1 MTRTAVVSIIMRVV
15 LGIIFVFHGV
25 DKFQTGI
32 TNVEAWFSS
41 IGIPEFVAYVVA
53 VLELVGGIMLILG
66 LFTRYVAGL
75 FVIMLAGAILTAKL
89 SAGLLGNGQMA
100 GYELDLGFILISL
113 YLVVAERTPFS
124 VDRFMMSKRSEKLQY
139 GGN

>member
-66 LFTRYVAGL
+66 VFTRYVAGL